1 MYRIPCLNLILIAK
15 LTWGERFLPDGQE
28 REAQGLVL
36 PYPYLSYALR

>member
-15 LTWGERFLPDGQE
+15 LGLPDGQE

-36 PYPYLSYALR
+36 PYPYLSR